1 MTIRTS
7 LMKHQD
13 RIVDFC
19 DPLPHFGI
27 FAGYGVGKSL
37 AALSII
43 ERKGWKVNLIIST
56 KTAIQSTWPDQITEH
71 SDFRYVKLLGDSKQ
85 KFRTLRDTMNRYRA
99 TYHNHPRR
107 PVLIVL
113 VNFDG
118 VKNIFRFLT
127 LMKPD
132 SVILDESTKI
142 KNIEALRTQ
151 VMIAYGKLVLNRG
164 VMTGFPITDSPT
176 EIYSQ
181 IKFLDQGA
189 TFGNSYEAFLD
200 TYFEKKKGRYVL
212 KKGAAKKIF
221 DKIKGFCIMIPE
233 SVIKL
238 PPKVYKKIALDP
250 TEEQTRLLDSLN
262 NQFRLEFGKVQYSTK
277 SIFALTSKA
286 MQICDGFVTDGRG
299 NLSIVDTPKDEAM
312 LDTFSEIGTKEKI
325 LIFTNYIWTVKKI
338 HKLLSYYGYG
348 VLTLYG
354 DTEDPGKI
362 VKVFQNSTKYNVLV
376 STLMKGNESVT
387 LTNCH
392 LGFYY
397 SRDWSNDRYGNSQ
410 ARIRRKGSEKHGSII
425 YTDFLLRGTVE
436 EVVHNGVDKKVNVVR
451 ELKKFFS

>member
-1 MTIRTS
+1 MIRTA
-7 LMKHQD
+7 LMKHQG
-13 RIVDFC
+13 RIVDFGF
-19 DPLPHFGI
+19 PLSYLGV

-37 AALSII
+37 AALALIQK
-43 ERKGWKVNLIIST
+43 KGWKVVVVIST

-85 KFRTLRDTMNRYRA
+85 KFRTLRESMNRYHA
-99 TYHNHPRR
+99 TYRNHPKR
-107 PVLIVL
+107 PVIIIL

-118 VKNIFRFLT
+118 VKNIFRFLE
-127 LMKPD
+127 LAKPEA
-132 SVILDESTKI
+132 VILDESTKI

-151 VMIAYGKLVLNRG
+151 VMIAYGKVVPNRI
-164 VMTGFPITDSPT
+164 VMTGFPITDNPT

-181 IKFLDQGA
+181 IKFLDQGI

-200 TYFEKKKGRYVL
+200 TYFKNKSGKPSL
-212 KKGAAKKIF
+212 KPGAAKKIF
-221 DKIKGFCIMIPE
+221 DKIKDFCIMIPE

-250 TEEQTRLLDSLN
+250 TEEQQRLLDSLN

-299 NLSIVDTPKDEAM
+299 NLSIIDTPKDEAM
-312 LDTFSEIGTKEKI
+312 LDTFSEIGNKEKI
-325 LIFTNYIWTVKKI
+325 LIFTNYIWTVQKI

-354 DTEDPGKI
+354 DTEDPGKV
-362 VKVFQNSTKYNVLV
+362 VKVFQNSDKYNILV
-376 STLMKGNESVT
+376 STLMKGNESIT
-387 LTNCH
+387 LTNCN

-410 ARIRRKGSEKHGSII
+410 ARIRRKGSEKHSSII
-425 YTDFLLRGTVE
+425 YTDFLLRNTVE
-436 EVVHNGVDKKVNVVR
+436 EVVHNGVDKKINVVQ
-451 ELKKFFS
+451 ELKKFFTK

>member
-7 LMKHQD
+7 LMTHQKQ
-13 RIVDFC
+13 IVDYG
-19 DPLPHFGI
+19 DPLPYMGV

-37 AALSII
+37 AALALI
-43 ERKGWKVNLIIST
+43 ERKGWKTIVIIST

-71 SDFRYVKLLGDSKQ
+71 SDFRFVKLLGDSKQ
-85 KFRTLRDTMNRYRA
+85 KFRTLRDTMGRYHS
-99 TYHNHPRR
+99 TYHNHPKR
-107 PVLIVL
+107 PVLIIL

-127 LMKPD
+127 VIKPNA
-132 SVILDESTKI
+132 VILDESTKI
-142 KNIEALRTQ
+142 KNIEALRSQ
-151 VMIAYGKLVLNRG
+151 VMIAYGKVVPNRI

-200 TYFEKKKGRYVL
+200 SYFKKKNGKYIL
-212 KKGAAKKIF
+212 KTGAAKKIF

-250 TEEQTRLLDSLN
+250 TEEQQRLLDSLS

-277 SIFALTSKA
+277 SIYALTSKA

-312 LDTFSEIGTKEKI
+312 LDTFQEIGTKEKI

-348 VLTLYG
+348 VLTLLG
-354 DTEDPGKI
+354 ETKDPGKI
-362 VKVFQNSTKYNVLV
+362 VKVFQNSTRYNVLV
-376 STLMKGNESVT
+376 STLMKGNESIT
-387 LTNCH
+387 LTNCNKA
-392 LGFYY
+392 FYY

-410 ARIRRKGSEKHGSII
+410 ARIRRKGSEKHSSII

-436 EVVHNGVDKKVNVVR
+436 EVVHNCVAAKGNVVR
-451 ELKKFFS
+451 DLKKFFS